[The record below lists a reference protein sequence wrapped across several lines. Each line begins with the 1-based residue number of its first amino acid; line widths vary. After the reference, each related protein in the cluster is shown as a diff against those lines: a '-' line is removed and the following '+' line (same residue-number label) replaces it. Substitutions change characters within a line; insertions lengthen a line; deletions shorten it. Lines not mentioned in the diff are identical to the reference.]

1 MHILQWEYMVIHCT
15 LLIKKTE
22 GKRIGIMVYWVDL
35 ERAASLGN
43 SYFGGLH
50 ESFLLL
56 HLRSISKVRGNK
68 NCFYQNKCNLLA
80 CFRCVLNKVIVL
92 KRSCFIEPYRKK
104 NFTITEQ
111 VSYPLIR
118 NCTTYRTMHRWQ
130 HANGNT
136 RLPRNFLVKAIGLHL
151 WKLQQDRHKQNIFF
165 WSKFKC
171 RAVNESKQVKSMR
184 HCCGNPKK
192 TNMANKQ

>member
-43 SYFGGLH
+43 SYFGGLP

-56 HLRSISKVRGNK
+56 HLRSISRVRGNK

-80 CFRCVLNKVIVL
+80 CFRCVLNKVIENENATQSNGL
-92 KRSCFIEPYRKK
+92 LFKRTRIP
-104 NFTITEQ
+104 
-111 VSYPLIR
+111 PLP
-118 NCTTYRTMHRWQ
+118 CTLFQ
-130 HANGNT
+130 CACT
-136 RLPRNFLVKAIGLHL
+136 RPSLLSIYTSGF
-151 WKLQQDRHKQNIFF
+151 
-165 WSKFKC
+165 
-171 RAVNESKQVKSMR
+171 
-184 HCCGNPKK
+184 
-192 TNMANKQ
+192 